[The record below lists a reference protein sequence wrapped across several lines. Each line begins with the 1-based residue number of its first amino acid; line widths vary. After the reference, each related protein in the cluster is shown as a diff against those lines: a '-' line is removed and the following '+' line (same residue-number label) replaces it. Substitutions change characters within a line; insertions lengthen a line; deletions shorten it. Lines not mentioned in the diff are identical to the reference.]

1 MEVNNMN
8 CKYSEKTAI
17 KCGIN
22 SALIA
27 GYLWD
32 NMAENGAEHHS
43 MEWIRCGKKSICAVF
58 PFMGVKAVGNA
69 LKRLVRAGILKRAE
83 YNDSRF
89 DRTAS
94 YAFTEYGSVLME
106 ETENDY

>member
-1 MEVNNMN
+1 MN

-32 NMAENGAEHHS
+32 NMVENGAEHHS

-58 PFMGVKAVGNA
+58 PFMGVSGRQRFEKIGEGGDPE
-69 LKRLVRAGILKRAE
+69 K
-83 YNDSRF
+83 SRIQ
-89 DRTAS
+89 R
-94 YAFTEYGSVLME
+94 
-106 ETENDY
+106 